1 MINKDNVMFDYK
13 IVKLGNPSL
22 RLVSASVNQNEFDS
36 KELHTIIEKLF
47 FVLKKE
53 GGVGLAAPQIGIN
66 KRIIVIGMDKH
77 PVYTQLDS
85 IPYTAIINPTIKV
98 LTDELEES
106 YEGCMSVGTLRG
118 KVSRP
123 KRIHYSGFD
132 ISGNL
137 IESEVEGLHARVVQH
152 ETDHLDGIVF
162 LDKVSN
168 HMSLGFHEELVASGQ
183 LKLRTQPTNEELKQ

>member
-1 MINKDNVMFDYK
+1 MFDYK

-22 RLVSASVNQNEFDS
+22 RLVSEPVTKDEFDS
-36 KELHTIIEKLF
+36 NELQTIVEKLF

-66 KRIIVIGMDKH
+66 KRIIVIGMEKH

-85 IPYTAIINPTIKV
+85 IPDTVIINPTIKI

-106 YEGCMSVGTLRG
+106 YEGCMSVGALRG

-137 IESEVEGLHARVVQH
+137 IENEVEGLHARVVQH
-152 ETDHLDGIVF
+152 EIDHLDGIIF
-162 LDKVSN
+162 LDKVTN
-168 HMSLGFHEELVASGQ
+168 HISLGFHEELVASGQ
-183 LKLRTQPTNEELKQ
+183 LKLRDQPANEELK